1 MENRELENLDSNGGN
16 PNGDPIKVNSHG
28 DREIDF
34 SAICKGVA
42 AHLEV
47 VPYNN
52 GDLSDLGNEVGLAL
66 GKMLEKMSGEEMRT
80 FVMGFN
86 HGVSLTN
93 GTHG

>member
-1 MENRELENLDSNGGN
+1 MENELEKLDSNGG
-16 PNGDPIKVNSHG
+16 NSHG

-34 SAICKGVA
+34 STVCKGVA

-66 GKMLEKMSGEEMRT
+66 GKMLEKMTGEEMRT

>member
-1 MENRELENLDSNGGN
+1 MENRELENLDPIGDSN
-16 PNGDPIKVNSHG
+16 KVNSHG

-34 SAICKGVA
+34 SAICRGLSD
-42 AHLEV
+42 HLGKV
-47 VPYNN
+47 SYNN

-66 GKMLEKMSGEEMRT
+66 GRIVEKMSGEEMRT